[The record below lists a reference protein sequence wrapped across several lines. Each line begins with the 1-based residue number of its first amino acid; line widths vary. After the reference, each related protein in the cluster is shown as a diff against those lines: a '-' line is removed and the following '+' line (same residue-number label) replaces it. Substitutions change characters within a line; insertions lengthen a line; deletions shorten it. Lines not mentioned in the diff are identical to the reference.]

1 MDEYHLSA
9 TLRKLRLGKGL
20 SLSQLALKAN
30 TSVSALSRYENGW
43 GRFEIATL
51 NKICTAMGCE
61 VVIQL
66 KALSTSLSVVG
77 ATRVINQIKY
87 LFWDQKINKHHLM
100 KNPIW
105 IVERVIEF
113 GTLMDVW
120 TLIHFYGRQVF
131 LNHVSLCRFQ
141 SIKTKQFWL
150 NILERE
156 GVPCMKRS
164 FQRGVRF
171 Y

>member
-1 MDEYHLSA
+1 MIITSMDEYHLSA

-77 ATRVINQIKY
+77 ATRVINQI
-87 LFWDQKINKHHLM
+87 I
-100 KNPIW
+100 
-105 IVERVIEF
+105 
-113 GTLMDVW
+113 
-120 TLIHFYGRQVF
+120 
-131 LNHVSLCRFQ
+131 
-141 SIKTKQFWL
+141 
-150 NILERE
+150 
-156 GVPCMKRS
+156 
-164 FQRGVRF
+164 
-171 Y
+171 